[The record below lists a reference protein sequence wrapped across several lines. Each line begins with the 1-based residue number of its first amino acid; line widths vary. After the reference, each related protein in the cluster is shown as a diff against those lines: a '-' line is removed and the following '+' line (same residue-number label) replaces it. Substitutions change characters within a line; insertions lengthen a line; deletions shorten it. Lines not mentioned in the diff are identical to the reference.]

1 MRKLVLLAF
10 AAAALL
16 CACNREIAPDV
27 PVALGTSLTISC
39 PDTKTV
45 LGEDSGSGHQ
55 LYWAD
60 GDMVNVNGSPS
71 AALSEVPTGS
81 TSARFDFPQIVLT
94 APYNAVYPASIWKN
108 ANMVQLPHSATSGI
122 IPLCG
127 ISTDDN
133 LTLNPLTSAVRIKI
147 KSDGNHTSHNIRRV
161 ELTSDEASLSGVFD
175 VDFENATISPSAAF
189 NPDRMVIVEGDWALS
204 ETEAIELVIP
214 VPAGTYGLTVKIL
227 DKQGHFMEKATTSS
241 KTFTKGTIKAFPEIV
256 FTPTG
261 TQFDITINSAD
272 DLVKFAQDFNARK
285 LDHPVA
291 CLGGNIVFDATSSAA
306 FAATGGIGCKD
317 AEGDNYFNGVLDGSG
332 NTISGY
338 TGGVPLFQY
347 TGSSAEIKNFFFSGE
362 FTFTHPG
369 DAQAF
374 WGTVAG
380 YHRGVLDNVHVK
392 GNINVSEGSISQA
405 TYFGG
410 LVGRVVVGAI
420 RHCSYEGNIVVPAG
434 FVVDGQKVYAGGI
447 AGAVTNA
454 DGSLAWTDFLGTF
467 DFAGHVISD
476 DRTNPVF
483 MFGGIVG
490 SNAGT
495 VSQCFTSKNNIL
507 TAYNAETFGAIV
519 NRSTLVYHTASGGIA
534 GLNSGT
540 VSECT
545 NEAGL
550 LNFITTT
557 GDGGEASDDNSRY
570 IHTGGI
576 VGRNSGTITGCVND
590 GTIIQRSSPRIQ
602 RLGGIVGTNDETGV
616 VEDCRNLSEGKIT
629 LGTAGIGPYSAR
641 VACVG
646 GVIGEN
652 HSSNVTDSFN
662 EGDAM
667 ISRMENNAG
676 IEVRLGGVI
685 GSNLVPLDGGA
696 FLLYNT
702 GNISQANGS
711 STNLSNAGYSIG
723 GAVGYSNASVK
734 GLRNAGT
741 VTYSFTASAVL
752 KSARVGGV
760 LGYLDCADAVVEN
773 CRNEGEVSLSLNNQ
787 AHTGNYI
794 AGILAY
800 CTEGAT
806 IKNCDNSGYVHG
818 GNSSKQNGT
827 SCFAGGIVAYLSG
840 PSFLRGCDNTGDVY
854 NNQFTNTSTNTVAAY
869 TGGVAGYVLGTSE
882 SPVSIISCT
891 HKTADLHSRRGY
903 VGGIVGYGAY
913 VDMKTCSN
921 ETNFTGSCWFA
932 GGIAG
937 WLADSQVAS
946 CEWKGSSIGTS
957 QIQANGGGGIA
968 AKLDN
973 CIVENCSSYA
983 TDIFHTNSSSVKDAD
998 VAGGAIVGISGS
1010 GNTIK
1015 NCHYKALINSVASN
1029 IAGTGSFTDGGGNVT
1044 DL

>member
-1 MRKLVLLAF
+1 MKRTVLFAF
-10 AAAALL
+10 AAAAML

-27 PVALGTSLTISC
+27 PAAAGTSLTISF
-39 PDTKTV
+39 PGTKTI

-60 GDMVNVNGSPS
+60 GDKVCVNGSVS
-71 AALSEVPTGS
+71 EALSSVPDGS
-81 TSARFDFPQIVLT
+81 TSATFDFPSATLT
-94 APYNAVYPASIWKN
+94 APFKAVYPETIWSSESK
-108 ANMVQLPHSATSGI
+108 VVLPQKAAQGI

-127 ISTDDN
+127 AGSDIN
-133 LTLNPLTSAVRIKI
+133 LTLGALTSAVRIKI
-147 KSDGNHTSHNIRRV
+147 KSDGNDTHNIKRV
-161 ELTSDEASLSGVFD
+161 ELASDDAQLSGEFS
-175 VDFENATISPSAAF
+175 VDFDGAAITSASGATD
-189 NPDRMVIVEGDWALS
+189 DRVVYVEGNWALS
-204 ETEAIELVIP
+204 GTDALELVIP
-214 VPAGTYGLTVKIL
+214 VPAGTYGLTVKVL
-227 DKQGHFMEKATTSS
+227 DVQGHFMTQSTTSA
-241 KTFTKGTIKAFPEIV
+241 KTFTKGYIKAFPEIV

-291 CLGGNIVFDATSSAA
+291 CLGGNIVFDATTSAA

-347 TGSSAEIKNFFFSGE
+347 TGSSAEIRNFFFSGE
-362 FTFTHPG
+362 FSFTHPG

-380 YHRGVLDNVHVK
+380 YHRGVLDNVHVN

-454 DGSLAWTDFLGTF
+454 DGLVAWTDFLGTF

-483 MFGGIVG
+483 MFGGVVG

-495 VSQCFTSKNNIL
+495 VSGCFTEAHNTL
-507 TAYNAETFGAIV
+507 TVYNDETFGTIM

-540 VSECT
+540 VSDCA
-545 NEAGL
+545 NRAGL
-550 LNFITTT
+550 INFITTT

-570 IHTGGI
+570 IHAGGV
-576 VGRNSGTITGCVND
+576 VGRNSGTVIRCNNEGA
-590 GTIIQRSSPRIQ
+590 IIQRSSPRIQ
-602 RLGGIVGTNDETGV
+602 KLGGIVGTNDATGV
-616 VEDCRNLSEGKIT
+616 VDDCFNVSEGKIT
-629 LGTAGIGPYSAR
+629 LGTSGIGPYSAR
-641 VACVG
+641 VAYVG

-652 HSSNVTDSFN
+652 HSSSVTSLSN
-662 EGDAM
+662 EGDVL
-667 ISRMENNAG
+667 ISRVENNAG

-685 GSNLVPLDGGA
+685 GSNHAALDGGSY
-696 FLLYNT
+696 FLINNGT
-702 GNISQANGS
+702 VSQNNGS
-711 STNLSNAGYSIG
+711 STNQSTAGYSLG
-723 GAVGYSNASVK
+723 GVVGYSDASVK
-734 GLRNAGT
+734 KLRNYGT
-741 VTYSFTASAVL
+741 VSYGFSAAAVL
-752 KSARVGGV
+752 RSARVGGV
-760 LGYLDCADAVVEN
+760 LGYLDCAGEMEN
-773 CRNEGEVSLSLNNQ
+773 CFNEGEVSLSLNNQ
-787 AHTGNYI
+787 AHTENYI

-840 PSFLRGCDNTGDVY
+840 PSFVRGCDNTGDVY

-882 SPVSIISCT
+882 SPISIISCT
-891 HKTADLHSRRGY
+891 HNTADLHSRRGY

-946 CEWKGSSIGTS
+946 SEWKGSSIGTS

-973 CIVENCSSYA
+973 CIVDNCSSYA
-983 TDIFHTNSSSVKDAD
+983 TDIFHTNSSGVKDAD

-1029 IAGTGSFTDGGGNVT
+1029 IAGTGSFSGSGNVA